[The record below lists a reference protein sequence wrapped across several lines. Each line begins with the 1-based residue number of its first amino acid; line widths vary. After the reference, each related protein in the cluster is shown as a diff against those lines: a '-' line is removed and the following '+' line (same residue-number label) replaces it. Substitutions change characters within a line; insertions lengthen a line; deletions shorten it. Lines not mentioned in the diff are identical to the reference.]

1 MKFTGKETRSLSVI
15 LSDCEQWWLNLAFHI
30 HRHVDGACFPFMSL
44 ALCEKSKSATQQY
57 ITVKEEKVEETVLF
71 LRQHQ
76 DEVMMDAASHM
87 LVSLGE
93 MVFLLEVCSFWLL
106 VFCSSGQM
114 SDVACL

>member
-30 HRHVDGACFPFMSL
+30 HIHVDGACFPFMSL

-71 LRQHQ
+71 LRQQ

>member
-1 MKFTGKETRSLSVI
+1 
-15 LSDCEQWWLNLAFHI
+15 
-30 HRHVDGACFPFMSL
+30 MSL

-76 DEVMMDAASHM
+76 DEVRPMMDAASHM

-93 MVFLLEVCSFWLL
+93 MVFLLEGCSFWLL

-114 SDVACL
+114 LPACNH

>member
-1 MKFTGKETRSLSVI
+1 
-15 LSDCEQWWLNLAFHI
+15 
-30 HRHVDGACFPFMSL
+30 MSL

>member
-30 HRHVDGACFPFMSL
+30 HIHVDGACFPFMSL

-93 MVFLLEVCSFWLL
+93 MVFWLL